1 MKTYISLRNLQEM
14 PEELRVQA
22 GALAR
27 MYEEL
32 AAAEKRIKYMSYMDE
47 TKQILEQAKQ
57 SLDENIRDLIQM
69 ALVLE
74 KVADGYRRTEAKIT
88 DYCNLDTVEYPET
101 RFGASGIGNLKEYGQ
116 LMPF

>member
-14 PEELRVQA
+14 PEE
-22 GALAR
+22 
-27 MYEEL
+27 
-32 AAAEKRIKYMSYMDE
+32 
-47 TKQILEQAKQ
+47 ILEQAKQ